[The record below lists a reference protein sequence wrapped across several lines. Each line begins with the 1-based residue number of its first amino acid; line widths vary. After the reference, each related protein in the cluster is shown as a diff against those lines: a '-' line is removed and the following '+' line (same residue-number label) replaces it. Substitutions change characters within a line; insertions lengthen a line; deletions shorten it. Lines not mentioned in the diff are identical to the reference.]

1 MLFALKRRIASR
13 RLLGHI
19 VTHTLRSTRTTHM
32 ARHSFQIERESPP
45 AFDIVSYG
53 RRGPG
58 HPERF
63 SPAQVAQIART
74 VRHAPEVMVKVSG
87 GGNSARA
94 VAAHFEYISRHG
106 ELEIETDDG
115 ELLQGK
121 GAGEKLIDDWDLDI
135 DAILDRSR
143 YQERGGRVAQPKLV
157 HNIIL
162 SMPAGTPPE
171 RLLRASQAFAR
182 EEFALQ
188 HRYAMAL
195 HTDQDHP
202 HVHLVVSAHKREG
215 GRLNIRK
222 ADLRR
227 WREQFAAQLRHQGL
241 AANATPV
248 QVRGRLSAHRRDGR
262 YRAEQR
268 GESHVNWWKTERV
281 AERASEASG
290 RSNPERLGAT
300 NDTVRRDWRITAEVL
315 HRQGLGMMA
324 NEVDRFRSAMVSRTM
339 HTGLPPPPA
348 TTRPE
353 RVPQQLELTR

>member
-1 MLFALKRRIASR
+1 
-13 RLLGHI
+13 
-19 VTHTLRSTRTTHM
+19 
-32 ARHSFQIERESPP
+32 
-45 AFDIVSYG
+45 
-53 RRGPG
+53 
-58 HPERF
+58 
-63 SPAQVAQIART
+63 
-74 VRHAPEVMVKVSG
+74 MVKVSG

-94 VAAHFEYISRHG
+94 VAAHFEYISRCG

-121 GAGEKLIDDWDLDI
+121 GAGAKLIDDWDLDI
-135 DAILDRSR
+135 DAMLDRSR

-215 GRLNIRK
+215 GRLNVRK

-227 WREQFAAQLRHQGL
+227 WREQFALQLRHQGL
-241 AANATPV
+241 EANATPV
-248 QVRGRLSAHRRDGR
+248 QFRGRLSAHRRDGR

-268 GESHVNWWKTERV
+268 GESWVAWDRV
-281 AERASEASG
+281 SDKAKPEYREGAKASASG
-290 RSNPERLGAT
+290 NIETAEAVQQDWMRTGAT
-300 NDTVRRDWRITAEVL
+300 LVA
-315 HRQGLGMMA
+315 QGLPGLA
-324 NEVDRFRSAMVSRTM
+324 LEVHRFRHVQGALKNEERPTRLAF
-339 HTGLPPPPA
+339 GLGFA
-348 TTRPE
+348 EKRP
-353 RVPQQLELTR
+353 PQQELTR